1 MVVIAY
7 DIRDNKR
14 LKKIAKYLESHG
26 IRVQRSVF
34 EIDISPRKA
43 KKIFQGLKN
52 IIGEGDKCFLFEIKD
67 KEDIQAN
74 TDIERIL

>member
-7 DIRDNKR
+7 DIKDDKR
-14 LKKIAKYLESHG
+14 LKKVAKYLESHG
-26 IRVQRSVF
+26 IRSQKSVF
-34 EIDISPRKA
+34 ELDINIRKA
-43 KKIFQGLKN
+43 KKIFQDLQD
-52 IIGEGDKCFLFEIKD
+52 IIGEGDKCFLFEIKN